1 VATPSSQIR
10 RMEKYVYSAKAV
22 AAHFNFTNG
31 HPDFGDEFTLTYH
44 SEAPGEVRKDT
55 GGRSGPEISFTNSSV
70 QISCTKGAGVY
81 TTIVRSSLQNLNVND
96 VLTADSIEC
105 GLMTVYREE
114 WYVDPARPRRA
125 RAIPLPAVIQNL
137 RIHGVP
143 FRPGQ
148 ELRLP
153 EHFSYDDA
161 RRARYLNGEGPEIE
175 PVGVSAAPGRRV
187 ATARGDV
194 EVSADTRRIT
204 IPNFGIVDLAD
215 WMWQPPDTRT
225 PARTAQLVQMIRL
238 ELKNPGTGG
247 ASGTVGNGT
256 PFGS

>member
-1 VATPSSQIR
+1 MATSTSQMR
-10 RMEKYVYSAKAV
+10 RMEKYIFSAKAV

-31 HPDFGDEFTLTYH
+31 HPDFGDQYTLTYH
-44 SEAPGEVRKDT
+44 SDAPGEVRRDT

-70 QISCTKGAGVY
+70 HISCAKSDGVY
-81 TTIVRSSLQNLNVND
+81 TTIVRSALQGFNVHD

-114 WYVDPARPRRA
+114 WYGDPARPKRA

-137 RIHGVP
+137 QIHGVP
-143 FRPGQ
+143 FRLGQ

-153 EHFSYDDA
+153 EHFIYDDA
-161 RRARYLNGEGPEIE
+161 RRTKYLNGEGPEIE
-175 PVGVSAAPGRRV
+175 PVGVSAAPGLRV
-187 ATARGDV
+187 ATSRGDI
-194 EVSADTRRIT
+194 EVSADTRRTT
-204 IPNFGIVDLAD
+204 IPKFGIVDFAD

-225 PARTAQLVQMIRL
+225 PARTAQWVQMVRL
-238 ELKNPGTGG
+238 ELKNPGSGG
-247 ASGTVGNGT
+247 GSGVSGNGS